1 MIQVEGV
8 EEAVKLM
15 KELDDK
21 TSRKAQI
28 MILRRAARPLVRK
41 MKQLAPEAERNVRE
55 FWGNKLTVEPGTL
68 KRSIRSIIPKHK
80 KDRYVEILIGPTK
93 WKAGKRKNAAKQG
106 KTNRSDGWFRHFV
119 IKGTAG
125 KTIRIKGKRRYIP
138 GQAAN
143 PFPDRAYSMT
153 GAQVS
158 DLLEKE
164 IITVVNKVVNK

>member
-1 MIQVEGV
+1 MIQVDGIN
-8 EEAVKLM
+8 EAVRLM

-41 MKQLAPEAERNVRE
+41 MKQLAPQAERNVRE
-55 FWGNKLTVEPGTL
+55 FWGKRLTVEPGTL

-80 KDRYVEILIGPTK
+80 KDRYVEILVGPTK
-93 WKAGKRKNAAKQG
+93 WKPGKRSKAAKDG

-119 IKGTAG
+119 IRGTAG
-125 KTIRIKGKRRYIP
+125 KTIRINGKRRYVP
-138 GQAAN
+138 GQPAN

-153 GAQVS
+153 GSEVS
-158 DLLEKE
+158 NLLEKE
-164 IITVVNKVVNK
+164 ILTVVNKIVNK